1 MGTFQV
7 GLLLIGT
14 FALLLALSVPLQ
26 AVAALPAAVGLD
38 MSAFVRAAVAA
49 ARWFCANT
57 VWITLTARRMS
68 AVMGYR
74 CNRT

>member
-1 MGTFQV
+1 MLEKCKNTMTYSYIECKSPLSQLMLGE
-7 GLLLIGT
+7 GLFLLFGV
-14 FALLLALSVPLQ
+14 FAWS
-26 AVAALPAAVGLD
+26 
-38 MSAFVRAAVAA
+38 SAAVAA

-57 VWITLTARRMS
+57 VLITLTARRMS